1 MKIPRSPG
9 NDNKIPGKKNRKPL
23 KVLKFFFK
31 ICNTITF
38 IIIKLN
44 IKFKWKNYNQNIIQS
59 YETFLISTL
68 HRLGQKFHMRKSNDK

>member
-44 IKFKWKNYNQNIIQS
+44 INLNGKII
-59 YETFLISTL
+59 IKTL
-68 HRLGQKFHMRKSNDK
+68 FNLMKHF